1 MLDLIKDLNK
11 NFLYFLMLSFIF
23 IASFSFIGINNENK
37 VNTSLFARNDDK
49 VFADLPVIKDQS
61 QFPIVSAQAVL
72 IVDLNSGVT
81 LYEKDADKK
90 LLPASTTKI
99 VSALVAMEYY
109 PLDKILTVGKVNV
122 EGQKM
127 SLVYGEKIS
136 VNDLLYGLLVYSA
149 NDAAEVLA
157 QNYLGGRN
165 GFVFAMNNKA
175 KEFYLTNSYFSNPAG
190 LDGNGHYST
199 ARDLVR
205 ISWVAMKNPLFSKIV
220 STKEK
225 TVKSEDG
232 KIVHKLTNINKLLN
246 EEEGIMG
253 VKTGWTEEARENLV
267 TYINKDQK
275 KILIAVMGSQD
286 RFGETKELIDWV
298 FENYEWK
305 KINYPF

>member
-1 MLDLIKDLNK
+1 M
-11 NFLYFLMLSFIF
+11 FCFIF
-23 IASFSFIGINNENK
+23 IASFSFVGLANED
-37 VNTSLFARNDDK
+37 SLETTLFSKNEEK
-49 VFADLPVIKDQS
+49 VFADLPKISDDS
-61 QFPIVSAQAVL
+61 LFPIVSAQAAL
-72 IVDLNSGVT
+72 IVDLNSGIT

-99 VSALVAMEYY
+99 VTALVAMEYY
-109 PLDKILTVGKVNV
+109 PLGKILTVGKVNV
-122 EGQKM
+122 DGQKM
-127 SLVYGEKIS
+127 NLVYGERIS

-157 QNYLGGRN
+157 QNYLGGRK
-165 GFVFAMNNKA
+165 GFIFAMNEKA
-175 KEFYLTNSYFSNPAG
+175 KELYLTNSYFSNPAG

-205 ISWVAMKNPLFSKIV
+205 VSWVAMRNPLFSKIV

-232 KIVHKLTNINKLLN
+232 KIVHRLTNINKILD
-246 EEEGIMG
+246 EKEGILG

-267 TYINKDQK
+267 TYVERDNK

-286 RFGETKELIDWV
+286 RFGETKELINWI

-305 KINYPF
+305 KVNYPF